1 MADIVISDLPAK
13 TSLLDS
19 DMVVIDDGAQSYRVS
34 GAQLR
39 EFLKVNFLPI
49 GTVVYSQSNLASD
62 NAGRLPLFTG
72 ETIASADTLYPDFYA
87 WVLSHTELQITAEAY
102 EAALSTYG
110 ECPKYVIDTVNKT
123 IRLPKL
129 TSHIKMANVEQGITQ
144 YEGVTGNDFKHY
156 HVFGYNSG
164 NNSGNFVASKINVA
178 GTIPTVDSD
187 TGLRGWNGSG
197 GGGGFSS
204 YSQPYGG
211 NMITTYN
218 TSDLPSC
225 ETAYT
230 TVFPW
235 VCAYNAAIPAS
246 VAQAAEFQNA
256 LSGKAD
262 VNLGNLSDAG
272 QIVSAKMSMPSDTR
286 ESVVLGVSGTSYT
299 APADGYFN
307 FRGMATVNGQFAY
320 IGDST
325 YNLCAFQMDAYANNY
340 VVFTLPVKKGQT
352 IIINYNLGA
361 NLALNFIYAE
371 GAKTEAN

>member
-87 WVLSHTELQITAEAY
+87 WVLSHTELQCTAAAY

-110 ECPKYVIDTVNKT
+110 ECPKYVIDTVAKT

-129 TSHIKMANVEQGITQ
+129 VNYVKMANATDGITQ
-144 YEGVTGNDFKHY
+144 SADGLPNITGSIQGMGGYLPATQNGVFYATNIGPRGTGSDRNETVLNFDASRSNSKYGASNDVTPKH
-156 HVFGYNSG
+156 
-164 NNSGNFVASKINVA
+164 
-178 GTIPTVDSD
+178 
-187 TGLRGWNGSG
+187 
-197 GGGGFSS
+197 
-204 YSQPYGG
+204 
-211 NMITTYN
+211 TTLY
-218 TSDLPSC
+218 
-225 ETAYT
+225 
-230 TVFPW
+230 PW

-246 VAQAAEFQNA
+246 TAQAAEFQNS

-262 VNLGNLSDAG
+262 VGLGNLSNAG
-272 QIVSAKMSMPSDTR
+272 KIVSADLAMPSDIR
-286 ESVVLGVSGTSYT
+286 ESVTLGASGTSYT

-307 FRGMATVNGQFAY
+307 FRGRATANGQFAY
-320 IGDST
+320 IGDASPF
-325 YNLCAFQMDAYANNY
+325 NHCGFQGDAYVNNY
-340 VVFTLPVKKGQT
+340 VVFTLAVKKGQT
-352 IIINYNLGA
+352 IVINYNLGA
-361 NLALNFIYAE
+361 DLSLNFIYAE